1 MAKRDIIVVGTSAGG
16 IETLR
21 TIVSGLPKD
30 FPATV
35 FVVMHTGV
43 DSPGI
48 LDRILQR
55 SSPLPIVSARDKEK
69 FRTGYIYVAPPD
81 HHLLVERGRICLTR
95 GPKENRF
102 RPAIDPLFRSAAYV
116 YGPRVIGVV
125 LTGGLDDGTAGLW
138 SIKHLGGTAVVQ
150 DPNDA
155 LFPSMPTNALRYVE
169 VDHTVPAAEIAPLL
183 IELNAREVEVKGAD
197 EVPEHLDVEV
207 KIAKQEAGIDQ
218 DIRNLWERSSYTC
231 PECHGVLLR
240 LKEGGH
246 ERFRCHTGHAFS
258 PDSLLAG
265 LTEGVEE
272 SLWTTIRY
280 IEESVMLLRHMAKHV
295 GKTDPAGAEE
305 YTKKADEAQRRA
317 DQVRQ
322 AVVRH
327 EELNVERIEEGIE
340 A

>member
-1 MAKRDIIVVGTSAGG
+1 MATRDIIVMGASAGG

-21 TIVSGLPKD
+21 TIVGGLPAE
-30 FPATV
+30 FPACV
-35 FVVMHTGV
+35 FIVVHSGS
-43 DSPGI
+43 DAPGI

-55 SSPLPIVSARDKEK
+55 SAVLPTVMARDKERFHPGK
-69 FRTGYIYVAPPD
+69 IYIAPPD
-81 HHLLVERGRICLTR
+81 HHLLIERGQICLTR

-155 LFPSMPTNALRYVE
+155 LFPSMPINALRYVE
-169 VDHTVPAAEIAPLL
+169 VDHTVTAAEIAPLL
-183 IELNAREVEVKGAD
+183 VELNATETKEKGVFK
-197 EVPEHLDVEV
+197 VPEHLDIEV
-207 KIAKQEAGIDQ
+207 KIAKQDPAIEH
-218 DIRNLWERSSYTC
+218 DIRELWERSSYTC
-231 PECHGVLLR
+231 PECHGVLLS
-240 LKEGGH
+240 LKEGAH

-258 PDSLLAG
+258 PDSLLAE

-280 IEESVMLLRHMAKHV
+280 IEESVMLLRHMAQHIR
-295 GKTDPAGAEE
+295 KTDPVGAEE
-305 YTKKADEAQRRA
+305 FTKKADEAQRRA
-317 DQVRQ
+317 ERVRE
-322 AVVRH
+322 ALVRH

>member
-1 MAKRDIIVVGTSAGG
+1 MPKRDIIVIGASAGG
-16 IETLR
+16 IEALR
-21 TIVSGLPKD
+21 TIVAGLPKD
-30 FPATV
+30 LAASIFI
-35 FVVMHTGV
+35 VMHTGS

-55 SSPLPIVSARDKEK
+55 ASNLPTLNPKDKESIHK
-69 FRTGYIYVAPPD
+69 GSIYVAPPD
-81 HHLLVERGRICLTR
+81 YHLMIEPDRICLSR

-102 RPAIDPLFRSAAYV
+102 RPAIDPLFRSAAQI
-116 YGPRVIGVV
+116 YGPRVIGVI

-138 SIKHLGGTAVVQ
+138 AVKRLGGTTVVQ
-150 DPNDA
+150 HPNDA
-155 LFPSMPTNALRYVE
+155 LFPSMPINALRYVK
-169 VDHTVPAAEIAPLL
+169 VDYTVPLAEIAPLL
-183 IELNAREVEVKGAD
+183 VELTTTDVEKGVF
-197 EVPEHLDVEV
+197 EVPEHLDIEV
-207 KIAKQEAGIDQ
+207 RIAKQDPGIDE

-240 LKEGGH
+240 LKEGEH

-280 IEESVMLLRHMAKHV
+280 IEESVMLLRHIAEHLYE
-295 GKTDPAGAEE
+295 TDPVSANEFF
-305 YTKKADEAQRRA
+305 KKADEAQRRS
-317 DQVRQ
+317 DQVRK
-322 AVVRH
+322 AVFKH